1 MAVAGEA
8 CVSGVSPSELQA
20 LAFSELDQEWRAM
33 PCLVNGIIVG
43 YDSLFLLPYYVNA
56 IQNLVKHSTF
66 ICLYSRKTGSTGK

>member
-20 LAFSELDQEWRAM
+20 LAFPELDQEWSAM
-33 PCLVNGIIVG
+33 PCLVKDIIVG
-43 YDSLFLLPYYVNA
+43 YDYLFTLYYVNA

-66 ICLYSRKTGSTGK
+66 ICLYSRKSGSTGN